1 MSRSHGNSLGRSP
14 DTGDRAVVPAV
25 GKALEASIVL
35 LYVALV
41 TTTLFGGVV
50 PDYRAAAGQ
59 ELADRTLS
67 TAAHRVQDAVGP
79 DATLASARVRVDLPP
94 TIRGDGYRIRAEN
107 GSLLLDHPDG
117 RVESR
122 TTLAVPT
129 HVVAVRGE
137 WHSHERTVVVV
148 EPTAGGVV
156 VRLASGAGG
165 GSP

>member
-1 MSRSHGNSLGRSP
+1 VSRSP
-14 DTGDRAVVPAV
+14 GDPLRGTTDPRNRAVVPAV

-79 DATLASARVRVDLPP
+79 DATRASARVRVDLPA

-107 GSLLLDHPDG
+107 GSLVLDHPDAEVG
-117 RVESR
+117 SR
-122 TTLAVPT
+122 TTLAVPA

-137 WHSHERTVVVV
+137 WHSHDPAAVVV
-148 EPTAGGVV
+148 EPAASGVV
-156 VRLASGAGG
+156 VRLAAGRGG